1 MAPQKTNAPLTAKQI
16 SVADLFPQGGRLS
29 EGVAVL
35 SGLGLSSRQARVY
48 LALLKLGDVSA
59 RVVSDF
65 SGIERQEVYRLVG
78 ELERLGLLKRC
89 LTFPTVFSAI
99 PAAEGMELLIER
111 RLDDLNHMTKRAIN
125 LTNKL
130 SQSPLNPCG
139 AGFSFGE
146 VLEARRG
153 KRIMR
158 AIEASQHRMQ
168 AIVNAGQFRQLC
180 FHFEE
185 ALLEAVERGV
195 MVEVL
200 SEMPPV
206 HCLPQWVK
214 EALVKPNFKLKT
226 TPESPSAALAVF
238 DGTQAMVV
246 QNPNSSLTKGPQLW
260 TEHPALTAA
269 CQAFFW
275 EKWDKCEFS

>member
-1 MAPQKTNAPLTAKQI
+1 
-16 SVADLFPQGGRLS
+16 LF
-29 EGVAVL
+29 
-35 SGLGLSSRQARVY
+35 Y
-48 LALLKLGDVSA
+48 
-59 RVVSDF
+59 
-65 SGIERQEVYRLVG
+65 
-78 ELERLGLLKRC
+78 
-89 LTFPTVFSAI
+89 
-99 PAAEGMELLIER
+99 
-111 RLDDLNHMTKRAIN
+111 
-125 LTNKL
+125 
-130 SQSPLNPCG
+130 
-139 AGFSFGE
+139 
-146 VLEARRG
+146 
-153 KRIMR
+153 
-158 AIEASQHRMQ
+158 AIEASQHRVQ
-168 AIVNAGQFRQLC
+168 VVGAGQFRQLC